1 MANTQKLRA
10 KTRKRGIMTKHIE
23 FAILGIVLMFAVVGF
38 LDNSSLTG
46 SAVKVVDKT
55 TNTIM
60 FSKIELNKPIAQKI
74 PSIGSEQLISFSPAT
89 ITTAN
94 SATRYSQALKF
105 DSPTEGLNGGNITF
119 DKDEE
124 GMTSDFLTFNDLV
137 FDYKIIFSPGLESN
151 LNSNNSLTDL
161 EDRRIF
167 LIGKPY
173 VFSKAKVSNNEIE
186 LILFGD
192 QGRLN
197 LKDSD
202 FTDNS
207 FHSGVSIN
215 GEFIRGAKV
224 KIAASRINNRI
235 VISEIIYRL
244 LPVGRSDESILRVAP
259 RTSVGDSLKFPEALL
274 SSNFDIY
281 YGGLGSAGV
290 TTTTTQS
297 SGNLIEF
304 DPSGKGYSLKF
315 INARGHAY
323 SITSFLSSIN
333 GVVEYGDQRHN
344 LIFQESAGYF
354 IDRDDFFIAM
364 DQNDVDGETNIV
376 QYHGINKNSNAL
388 VLRDSSGGF
397 AAGSYNPTSG
407 NGTMILNG
415 HSYPVQVDLVTEG
428 NPMRAD
434 LNGDEKIDSGTSKII
449 TLGGGM
455 LELSGGGLRTLN
467 LNLRSKKKLF
477 QDRTSD
483 ELLTITI
490 SEDSG
495 RLTANVLNQADLSMQ
510 TDQSLLDKGL
520 SSYGAYFELDKR
532 RKPSTLKI
540 NYPAKKG
547 VVVRSLLS
555 GGDSKSQSTGFVIV
569 TAEKERFLEFLKQQ
583 NQQLIK

>member
-1 MANTQKLRA
+1 M
-10 KTRKRGIMTKHIE
+10 
-23 FAILGIVLMFAVVGF
+23 
-38 LDNSSLTG
+38 
-46 SAVKVVDKT
+46 
-55 TNTIM
+55 
-60 FSKIELNKPIAQKI
+60 
-74 PSIGSEQLISFSPAT
+74 
-89 ITTAN
+89 
-94 SATRYSQALKF
+94 
-105 DSPTEGLNGGNITF
+105 
-119 DKDEE
+119 
-124 GMTSDFLTFNDLV
+124 
-137 FDYKIIFSPGLESN
+137 
-151 LNSNNSLTDL
+151 
-161 EDRRIF
+161 
-167 LIGKPY
+167 
-173 VFSKAKVSNNEIE
+173 
-186 LILFGD
+186 
-192 QGRLN
+192 
-197 LKDSD
+197 
-202 FTDNS
+202 
-207 FHSGVSIN
+207 
-215 GEFIRGAKV
+215 
-224 KIAASRINNRI
+224 
-235 VISEIIYRL
+235 
-244 LPVGRSDESILRVAP
+244 
-259 RTSVGDSLKFPEALL
+259 
-274 SSNFDIY
+274 
-281 YGGLGSAGV
+281 
-290 TTTTTQS
+290 
-297 SGNLIEF
+297 
-304 DPSGKGYSLKF
+304 
-315 INARGHAY
+315 
-323 SITSFLSSIN
+323 
-333 GVVEYGDQRHN
+333 VEYGDQRHN

-477 QDRTSD
+477 QDITSD